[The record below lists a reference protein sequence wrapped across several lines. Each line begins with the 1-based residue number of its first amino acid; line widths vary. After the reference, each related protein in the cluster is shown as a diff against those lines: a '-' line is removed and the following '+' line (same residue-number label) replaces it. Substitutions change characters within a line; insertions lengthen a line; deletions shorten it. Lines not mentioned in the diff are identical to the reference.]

1 MIEAV
6 EWVLAAIGF
15 GFLGGVA
22 VAAFVAPIILTARLF
37 GKGGDE

>member
-1 MIEAV
+1 MIEAA

-22 VAAFVAPIILTARLF
+22 IAAFIAPIILTVRLF
-37 GKGGDE
+37 GRSGDE